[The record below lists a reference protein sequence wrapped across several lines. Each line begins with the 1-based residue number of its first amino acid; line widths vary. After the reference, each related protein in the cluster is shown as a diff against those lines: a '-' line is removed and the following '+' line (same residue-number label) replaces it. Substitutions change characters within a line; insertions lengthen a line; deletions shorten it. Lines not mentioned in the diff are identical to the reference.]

1 MSAVG
6 RFGTIRWKLTSGNR
20 LVGDSIVMSSE
31 LSVTQETKGY
41 QRLTYRSYSSRSCGI
56 GDLMGEILGIGKL
69 FLKWTSNNEAKRF
82 EMAVVVVVIILVGVV
97 VEIVEF
103 IRVDFVLVIIA

>member
-1 MSAVG
+1 
-6 RFGTIRWKLTSGNR
+6 
-20 LVGDSIVMSSE
+20 
-31 LSVTQETKGY
+31 
-41 QRLTYRSYSSRSCGI
+41 
-56 GDLMGEILGIGKL
+56 MGEILGIGKL